1 MKTATQQPYKSLR
14 NGESYTNKT
23 MDIKDIQVS
32 YINAVGLRQTHF
44 GQIKPGETITKTTST
59 TIIHVF

>member
-1 MKTATQQPYKSLR
+1 MKTEQPQPYTSLR
-14 NGESYTNKT
+14 HGESYTNKS
-23 MDIKDIQVS
+23 MDVKDIQVS

-59 TIIHVF
+59 TIIHIF